1 VGIISHIS
9 LEIFLVFLADKEL
22 KESSCYLKTQ
32 DINTLI
38 VVTPIL

>member
-1 VGIISHIS
+1 MNIIFHIS
-9 LEIFLVFLADKEL
+9 LERFLGKLVDKEL

-32 DINTLI
+32 DIKTLI